1 MTNNKKP
8 TKTELHQII
17 NILASYQVNFEIQG
31 PKYYKMTIEGPV
43 KEMQMGSK
51 FTPAQRQEIKEIVLE
66 AIKEAVPM
74 IVLAIVK
81 PMFEEVYRRLDA
93 IEKRL
98 AILEIKVDA
107 MMKAPTMKRELEEMG
122 FKI

>member
-1 MTNNKKP
+1 MK
-8 TKTELHQII
+8 
-17 NILASYQVNFEIQG
+17 
-31 PKYYKMTIEGPV
+31 
-43 KEMQMGSK
+43 SK

-66 AIKEAVPM
+66 AIKEVVPM

-93 IEKRL
+93 
-98 AILEIKVDA
+98 

>member
-1 MTNNKKP
+1 M
-8 TKTELHQII
+8 
-17 NILASYQVNFEIQG
+17 NIWSSYQVSFEIQG

-43 KEMQMGSK
+43 KEIQMGSK

-93 IEKRL
+93 I
-98 AILEIKVDA
+98 
-107 MMKAPTMKRELEEMG
+107 MKTPTVKRELEEMG
-122 FKI
+122 FRI

>member
-1 MTNNKKP
+1 M
-8 TKTELHQII
+8 
-17 NILASYQVNFEIQG
+17 NIWSSYQVNFEIQR
-31 PKYYKMTIEGPV
+31 PKYYKMTVEGPV

-66 AIKEAVPM
+66 TIKEAVPM

-81 PMFEEVYRRLDA
+81 PMFEEINQRLINLEIKVDT

-107 MMKAPTMKRELEEMG
+107 MMKTPTMKRELEEMG

>member
-1 MTNNKKP
+1 MK
-8 TKTELHQII
+8 
-17 NILASYQVNFEIQG
+17 
-31 PKYYKMTIEGPV
+31 
-43 KEMQMGSK
+43 SK

-93 IEKRL
+93 
-98 AILEIKVDA
+98 
-107 MMKAPTMKRELEEMG
+107 MMKTPTMKRELEEMG

>member
-1 MTNNKKP
+1 
-8 TKTELHQII
+8 
-17 NILASYQVNFEIQG
+17 
-31 PKYYKMTIEGPV
+31 
-43 KEMQMGSK
+43 MGSK

-74 IVLAIVK
+74 IVLTIVK
-81 PMFEEVYRRLDA
+81 PMFEEINQRLINLEIKVDT